1 MQFVVVP
8 PVPLFSCPLSQTA
21 QTAQYEVRS
30 STFSMPPPAFR
41 TCSTNALAT
50 TSTSTSTIPLTQQSY
65 RLAHVEDFQR
75 DLDLMKSG
83 KRAYLEQFRTMQE
96 DLATK
101 GTAKDTPVIDLDD
114 VDDVGLH
121 DRLRVEAE
129 RREAEL
135 TLLAEAVAERDPAS
149 GAGGTS
155 QAAST
160 SASGTGGVVGSK
172 SGQDVEDQKPDIK
185 PGLCLDYF
193 DRLGARLRERALQKV
208 NKLEEV
214 VEMLQK
220 EKEVKEKEEKEKEAR
235 ELEKKA
241 RRKAKKLETE
251 RELALNREK
260 IVALEQKFFE
270 LGNRP
275 PMIAAALP
283 PIANS
288 VSELQNVSRVSTG
301 GTKSNSAAAV
311 LATSALLRMSTSTP
325 PNLPVSGAFDPDI
338 DELMLSQFRVVN
350 VDEFKQPLTFDN
362 EDIYSLAVD
371 FGDMEDSFSNLTQQY
386 ALMVQAPVVGAEPN
400 LVQEEEAPIDSP
412 PKDTKAP
419 KVRNPLR

>member
-1 MQFVVVP
+1 MD
-8 PVPLFSCPLSQTA
+8 
-21 QTAQYEVRS
+21 
-30 STFSMPPPAFR
+30 
-41 TCSTNALAT
+41 N
-50 TSTSTSTIPLTQQSY
+50 
-65 RLAHVEDFQR
+65 
-75 DLDLMKSG
+75 
-83 KRAYLEQFRTMQE
+83 
-96 DLATK
+96 
-101 GTAKDTPVIDLDD
+101 
-114 VDDVGLH
+114 VDLH
-121 DRLRVEAE
+121 DRLRVAAK

-135 TLLAEAVAERDPAS
+135 TLLVEAVAEPDQAS

-160 SASGTGGVVGSK
+160 SASGTEGVVGSK

-220 EKEVKEKEEKEKEAR
+220 EKDVKEKEEKEKEAR

-241 RRKAKKLETE
+241 RQKAKKLETE
-251 RELALNREK
+251 RELALNRER

-270 LGNRP
+270 LGNHP
-275 PMIAAALP
+275 LVIATALP

-301 GTKSNSAAAV
+301 GTSYSNSAAMV
-311 LATSALLRMSTSTP
+311 SATSTLLRMSTSTP
-325 PNLPVSGAFDPDI
+325 PNLLVSVFDPDI
-338 DELMLSQFRVVN
+338 DELMLSQFRVVHVN
-350 VDEFKQPLTFDN
+350 EFKHPSTFN
-362 EDIYSLAVD
+362 NKDIYGLAID
-371 FGDMEDSFSNLTQQY
+371 FGDMEDNLSNLTQRY
-386 ALMVQAPVVGAEPN
+386 ALMVQALVVGVQPN
-400 LVQEEEAPIDSP
+400 LVQEEQAPIDSP

-419 KVRNPLR
+419 MVRNPSR